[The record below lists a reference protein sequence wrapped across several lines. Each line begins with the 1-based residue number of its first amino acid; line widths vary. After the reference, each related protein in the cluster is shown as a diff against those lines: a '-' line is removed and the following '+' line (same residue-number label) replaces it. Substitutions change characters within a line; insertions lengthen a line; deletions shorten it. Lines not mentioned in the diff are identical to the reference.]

1 MKGFL
6 RDGNALLWERNH
18 EKMRIEPWGS
28 DSLRV
33 RASMGTDIQ
42 MDLPGGLL
50 DPAPTGAQIEINEG
64 RATIRN
70 GSITAELLEG
80 GHLRFYNSKG
90 VKLLEEDLKYP
101 KRFGWPEA
109 RWYHAVP
116 GNLWK
121 IEVRFKPNESERLY
135 GLGQQ
140 RHGRLEQKGCVIE
153 LLHRNARA
161 GVPVCRNHL
170 EGCLDG

>member
-6 RDGNALLWERNH
+6 QDGNALLWERNH

-42 MDLPGGLL
+42 MDLPGGLV
-50 DPAPTGAQIEINEG
+50 DPAQTGAQIEIDEG

-80 GHLRFYNSKG
+80 GHLPSTIG
-90 VKLLEEDLKYP
+90 DKLL
-101 KRFGWPEA
+101 
-109 RWYHAVP
+109 
-116 GNLWK
+116 
-121 IEVRFKPNESERLY
+121 
-135 GLGQQ
+135 
-140 RHGRLEQKGCVIE
+140 KGT
-153 LLHRNARA
+153 
-161 GVPVCRNHL
+161 
-170 EGCLDG
+170 